1 MTKDNFDI
9 EYNKWLRQV
18 EVSEESAV
26 WERIEDEL
34 DFMETWDN
42 ISGHLDAVAPQK
54 ERIVPMRFVKILSAV
69 AAVLLLLLL
78 PVKHLLNED
87 IHPIVSSE
95 QLVEMGEEKPSGSE
109 TVILSQTDKTE
120 IGDSER
126 EEPVDLTISI
136 LTLAYTIDIDDNT
149 KEIEGAVDFNTI
161 VIDEISEIDAV
172 EKISSLPFNSNLY
185 LASNHIVVPEFFQ
198 TPIPINSEPEKSSG
212 FHFRVLDVGLVYGYK
227 NTWLLNYET
236 YNGFN
241 PTKLGNTLPTFHQ
254 DIGASSTFQFNNK
267 YKVGVEFLW
276 RSEVGQNY
284 QQYINASFID
294 RSINLTYSKLQA
306 FYHWNGKKFRG
317 EAVFGGYLAR
327 LSMAEEI
334 HEETRFIVDNNYTNM
349 DYGLVA
355 GYQYSIALGN
365 AIVLK
370 PGVRVN
376 FNLINIFKGDDMM
389 PSRFKRT
396 NNLAAS
402 FNISLSY
409 RFFR

>member
-1 MTKDNFDI
+1 MTNDNFDI

-42 ISGHLDAVAPQK
+42 ISAQLDEVAPQK
-54 ERIVPMRFVKILSAV
+54 ERVVFMRYVKILSV
-69 AAVLLLLLL
+69 AAAIVLLMLL
-78 PVKHLLNED
+78 PVKYLLNED
-87 IHPIVSSE
+87 VQSIMFPE
-95 QLVEMGEEKPSGSE
+95 QLVEIGEDSRSGSKIE
-109 TVILSQTDKTE
+109 VLPQTDITKINDRQTDVSPTVVLNKPTSAYATD
-120 IGDSER
+120 DSTR
-126 EEPVDLTISI
+126 
-136 LTLAYTIDIDDNT
+136 
-149 KEIEGAVDFNTI
+149 EIERTEELSAIPLVR
-161 VIDEISEIDAV
+161 ISEPGSV
-172 EKISSLPFNSNLY
+172 EMVSSLSFDSNLY

-198 TPIPINSEPEKSSG
+198 APIPINSEPEKSSG
-212 FHFRVLDVGLVYGYK
+212 FYFRVLDVGLVYGYK

-254 DIGASSTFQFNNK
+254 DIGASSTFQFNHK

-294 RSINLTYSKLQA
+294 RSVNLTYSKLQA
-306 FYHWNGKKFRG
+306 FYHWNGKNLRG